1 MRDDKPDLSQW
12 QPRELIVDAKTL
24 PLPDFMLSCE
34 AAFMLVIT
42 LDPNDQE
49 LALGLNATAG
59 RGGDDGLAF
68 RTATRDLSATI
79 SGDVVHARASLAR
92 PSLAFNEQQTS
103 ERLPASLKHKC
114 HVVPI
119 RKRSEV
125 SFLHHVSVGRARN
138 HDIVLR
144 HKSVSKFHAW
154 FEITQEVR
162 LFVKDCDSSN
172 HTFVN
177 GEKVKDRAEVRAGDT
192 LRFGSVEGRVCTAE
206 GLWRLMRSS

>member
-1 MRDDKPDLSQW
+1 MRDDKLDLNQW
-12 QPRELIVDAKTL
+12 QPRDLIVDAKTL
-24 PLPDFMLSCE
+24 PLPNFLLSCE
-34 AAFMLVIT
+34 AAFMLVVT
-42 LDPNDQE
+42 LDPQDQE
-49 LALGLNATAG
+49 LSLGLSASSAQ
-59 RGGDDGLAF
+59 RSDDGLAF
-68 RTATRDLSATI
+68 RTATRDLAATM
-79 SGDVVHARASLAR
+79 SGDVVQTRASLAR
-92 PSLAFNEQQTS
+92 PSLAFGEQTQQ
-103 ERLPASLKHKC
+103 RLPTSSKPKC

-154 FEITQEVR
+154 FELTQDVR

-177 GEKVKDRAEVRAGDT
+177 GTKVKDREEVRAGDT
-192 LRFGSVEGRVCTAE
+192 LRFGSVEGRLCTAE

>member
-1 MRDDKPDLSQW
+1 MRDDKLDLSQW
-12 QPRELIVDAKTL
+12 QPRDLIVDAKSL
-24 PLPDFMLSCE
+24 PLADFLLSCE
-34 AAFMLVIT
+34 AAFMLVVT
-42 LDPNDQE
+42 LDPLDQE
-49 LALGLNATAG
+49 LALGLNASTAA
-59 RGGDDGLAF
+59 RNDDGLAF
-68 RTATRDLSATI
+68 RTATRDLSATM
-79 SGDVVHARASLAR
+79 SGDVVQARGGLAR
-92 PSLAFNEQQTS
+92 PSLAFSEQTS
-103 ERLPASLKHKC
+103 ERLPAALRHKC

-138 HDIVLR
+138 HDLVLR

-154 FEITQEVR
+154 FEATQDVR

-177 GEKVKDRAEVRAGDT
+177 GKQVKDREEVRAGDT
-192 LRFGSVEGRVCTAE
+192 LRFGSVEGRICTSE